1 MNSNFYKRPQYR
13 LWREVTFGHMNSLH
27 GQALLV
33 DMNLVLYLSHAFAV
47 IGIGAVI
54 LMM

>member
-1 MNSNFYKRPQYR
+1 MN
-13 LWREVTFGHMNSLH
+13 GLH
-27 GQALLV
+27 GQAFLV
-33 DMNLVLYLSHAFAV
+33 DMNLVLYLWHVFAV